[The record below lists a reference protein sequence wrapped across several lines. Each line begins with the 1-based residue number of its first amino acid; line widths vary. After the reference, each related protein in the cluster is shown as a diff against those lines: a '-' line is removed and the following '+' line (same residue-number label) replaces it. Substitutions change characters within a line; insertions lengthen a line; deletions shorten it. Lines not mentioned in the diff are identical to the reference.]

1 MIWLS
6 LDMVETFHR
15 ESIVRYGG
23 SDGLRDAGLLA
34 SALARPENIQGYEP
48 DADIF
53 RLAAAYVAGI
63 VKNHPFVDGNKR
75 TGALAGYVFLVLN
88 GVHVELVEAEIVA
101 MIIGLAA
108 SEVDESEIAAWY
120 RKSAT

>member
-1 MIWLS
+1 VIWLS